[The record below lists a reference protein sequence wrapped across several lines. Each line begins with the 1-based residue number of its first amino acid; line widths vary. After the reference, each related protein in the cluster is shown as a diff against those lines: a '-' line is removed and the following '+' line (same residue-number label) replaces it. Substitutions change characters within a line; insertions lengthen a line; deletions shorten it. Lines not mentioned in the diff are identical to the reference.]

1 MFVPLGSQ
9 GIYVPAIRF
18 HLNMYTGPTYVSA
31 LLDIINIVL
40 IVAVF
45 RDYRISSK
53 KRGKICDKN
62 EKKGKGDGVM
72 LILFLDLL

>member
-1 MFVPLGSQ
+1 MFVSLGNQ
-9 GIYVPAIRF
+9 GIHVPAIRF

-31 LLDIINIVL
+31 LFNIMNIVL

-53 KRGKICDKN
+53 KKEMMCAKN
-62 EKKGKGDGVM
+62 EKKGKGSG
-72 LILFLDLL
+72 F